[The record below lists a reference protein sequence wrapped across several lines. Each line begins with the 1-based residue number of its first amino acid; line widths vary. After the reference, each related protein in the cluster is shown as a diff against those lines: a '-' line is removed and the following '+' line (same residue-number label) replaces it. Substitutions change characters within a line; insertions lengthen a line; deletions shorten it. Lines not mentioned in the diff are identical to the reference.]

1 MTKYN
6 LRFNGIRIKYN
17 GIANIVVNS
26 EIPLNQATPDNPGE
40 NPNPGGNTETEFVDK
55 MSSQSFTVS
64 YNSSTKQVTFGGA
77 AMTYQTFKNVEYY
90 IGSGTHRTTTAS
102 SVSLSTLQSQYNMS
116 GGTSGTTY
124 TLYARV
130 ISTEGNKTALKS
142 TSITI
147 AADVDPISTFTPTLY
162 NDGDTILWDFYES
175 DGYSTTAPTVYY
187 KVNNLTEYSMNQE
200 DILTVAM
207 LKSKY
212 NLAEDSD
219 YTLSIRFGRG
229 STYSKS
235 KTTTFHI
242 EAASAYDPSKAVE
255 WDIHTFHDIG
265 EVYQSLHKGDKVS
278 FVIRHGERNDNDSS
292 SNQPITQRGQVAL
305 LAAGRTKLTG
315 NSDFESGITSSDF
328 KLYGSH
334 AVRTS
339 HTAILLAKGRGCDT
353 DALLGQDTISYC
365 KNTSGS
371 TQQNFFNSTSN
382 KIVNIYGEGH
392 SSSDPIENCP
402 KDWLT
407 GDKWELGT
415 SDWNAVARLSYQQ
428 DHSSQYKN
436 FINWVVEQSTASI
449 NIFGSHDF
457 NMVTAVVETA
467 KKGITG
473 NLTNDTVA
481 KTVIDPNIMMYSTG
495 QWIAY
500 ACGIAVIQRA
510 GDTKHEHLEIVP
522 IRTLTNIAPVSGKW
536 TETEADRMR
545 HGATS
550 STGNDGYH
558 PNACYNY
565 TYDVNGS
572 IQTDL
577 TTYSNT
583 TVPHNYETTSKVYQ
597 RVAQTSTYSSL
608 STSDFNDAETI
619 YKKVDVANGDR
630 LMIITRH
637 TIRNSDPGKQSGAL
651 FATNSSQY
659 INGYDGVTLIANNIY
674 KLQGAP
680 FNDPSTDAYFSTNV
694 KRCVETSYLIGK
706 LRGNSALT
714 RMGTI
719 SNLQPLPGGTSNASS
734 NATADQ
740 NWEAETA
747 VIHNGAVSPYG
758 SSEQYSQIPAIKQVP
773 GPHCYFNDRIWSTN
787 ASWPEVQN
795 YYKNNQSTC
804 IQKCTEAINWLA
816 EASHGHPFTYMTG
829 HDLSVLPFVCFA
841 TNNGDKFSGWSND
854 YDSNPTGWLY
864 YCAGVAVI
872 VHANGN
878 WEIYPFRLSE
888 RGVFT

>member
-90 IGSGTHRTTTAS
+90 IGSGTHHTTTAS

-124 TLYARV
+124 TLYAQV
-130 ISTEGNKTALKS
+130 ISTEGNKTTLKS

-200 DILTVAM
+200 DVLTIAM

-235 KTTTFHI
+235 KTITFHI
-242 EAASAYDPSKAVE
+242 DA
-255 WDIHTFHDIG
+255 I
-265 EVYQSLHKGDKVS
+265 
-278 FVIRHGERNDNDSS
+278 
-292 SNQPITQRGQVAL
+292 PIT
-305 LAAGRTKLTG
+305 
-315 NSDFESGITSSDF
+315 IT
-328 KLYGSH
+328 
-334 AVRTS
+334 
-339 HTAILLAKGRGCDT
+339 
-353 DALLGQDTISYC
+353 
-365 KNTSGS
+365 
-371 TQQNFFNSTSN
+371 
-382 KIVNIYGEGH
+382 
-392 SSSDPIENCP
+392 
-402 KDWLT
+402 
-407 GDKWELGT
+407 
-415 SDWNAVARLSYQQ
+415 
-428 DHSSQYKN
+428 YK
-436 FINWVVEQSTASI
+436 
-449 NIFGSHDF
+449 
-457 NMVTAVVETA
+457 
-467 KKGITG
+467 
-473 NLTNDTVA
+473 
-481 KTVIDPNIMMYSTG
+481 
-495 QWIAY
+495 
-500 ACGIAVIQRA
+500 
-510 GDTKHEHLEIVP
+510 
-522 IRTLTNIAPVSGKW
+522 
-536 TETEADRMR
+536 
-545 HGATS
+545 
-550 STGNDGYH
+550 
-558 PNACYNY
+558 
-565 TYDVNGS
+565 
-572 IQTDL
+572 
-577 TTYSNT
+577 
-583 TVPHNYETTSKVYQ
+583 
-597 RVAQTSTYSSL
+597 RVAQSATYNSL
-608 STSDFNDAETI
+608 STTDFNNAQTI
-619 YKKVDVANGDR
+619 YKAVNTSAGDR
-630 LMIITRH
+630 IIFITRH
-637 TIRNSDPGKQSGAL
+637 TERNSDHGKQSGA
-651 FATNSSQY
+651 NE
-659 INGYDGVTLIANNIY
+659 NGMALIKNNIY
-674 KLQGAP
+674 KIKGAP

-714 RMGTI
+714 RMGTE
-719 SNLQPLPGGTSNASS
+719 SNLQSLPGTSNASS

-758 SSEQYSQIPAIKQVP
+758 ASEQYSNIESIKAVP
-773 GPHCYFNDRIWSTN
+773 GPHCYFNDRIWSIN
-787 ASWPEVQN
+787 ASWSEVQN

-816 EASHGHPFTYMTG
+816 EASEGHPFTYMTG

-841 TNNGDKFSGWSND
+841 TYNGNMFSSWNENYS
-854 YDSNPTGWLY
+854 SNPTGWIK
-864 YCAGVAVI
+864 YCAGIAVI
-872 VHANGN
+872 VHKDGS
-878 WEIYPFRLSE
+878 WEPYPVYLFDS
-888 RGVFT
+888 GVFT

>member
-64 YNSSTKQVTFGGA
+64 YNNSTKQVTFGGA

-90 IGSGTHRTTTAS
+90 IGSGTHHTTTAS

-124 TLYARV
+124 TLYAQV

-175 DGYSTTAPTVYY
+175 DEYSTTAPTVYY

-200 DILTVAM
+200 DVLTVAM

-229 STYSKS
+229 STYSNS
-235 KTTTFHI
+235 KTITFHI
-242 EAASAYDPSKAVE
+242 D
-255 WDIHTFHDIG
+255 
-265 EVYQSLHKGDKVS
+265 
-278 FVIRHGERNDNDSS
+278 
-292 SNQPITQRGQVAL
+292 
-305 LAAGRTKLTG
+305 
-315 NSDFESGITSSDF
+315 
-328 KLYGSH
+328 
-334 AVRTS
+334 
-339 HTAILLAKGRGCDT
+339 AI
-353 DALLGQDTISYC
+353 TISY
-365 KNTSGS
+365 K
-371 TQQNFFNSTSN
+371 
-382 KIVNIYGEGH
+382 
-392 SSSDPIENCP
+392 
-402 KDWLT
+402 
-407 GDKWELGT
+407 
-415 SDWNAVARLSYQQ
+415 R
-428 DHSSQYKN
+428 
-436 FINWVVEQSTASI
+436 VE
-449 NIFGSHDF
+449 
-457 NMVTAVVETA
+457 
-467 KKGITG
+467 
-473 NLTNDTVA
+473 
-481 KTVIDPNIMMYSTG
+481 
-495 QWIAY
+495 
-500 ACGIAVIQRA
+500 
-510 GDTKHEHLEIVP
+510 
-522 IRTLTNIAPVSGKW
+522 
-536 TETEADRMR
+536 
-545 HGATS
+545 
-550 STGNDGYH
+550 
-558 PNACYNY
+558 
-565 TYDVNGS
+565 
-572 IQTDL
+572 
-577 TTYSNT
+577 
-583 TVPHNYETTSKVYQ
+583 
-597 RVAQTSTYSSL
+597 QTSTYSSL

-637 TIRNSDPGKQSGAL
+637 TIRNSNSGKQSGAL
-651 FATNSSQY
+651 FATDSSQY

-719 SNLQPLPGGTSNASS
+719 SNLEPLPGTSNASS

-758 SSEQYSQIPAIKQVP
+758 DSSQYSNIEAIKAVP

-795 YYKNNQSTC
+795 YYKNNKDNC
-804 IQKCTEAINWLA
+804 IKKCTEAINWLA

-841 TNNGDKFSGWSND
+841 TNNGNMFSSWNNTD
-854 YDSNPTGWLY
+854 YSSNPTGWIY

-878 WEIYPFRLSE
+878 WEIYPVRLSE
-888 RGVFT
+888 RGKFT